1 MKVSGIIAKK
11 SNKINKSSK
20 SNKGKYTNKNS
31 NKIIIRSTKPINNDN
46 IKDVIIYCRVSTP
59 EQDIKAQEYSCAQF
73 CMQNDYVIKDAII
86 ETGSAYKEG
95 QTPKLDELIN
105 TKSNFILLV
114 NRIDRFSRNLVI
126 CDKNLKIMKDNNIIL
141 KSVNDYIDLS
151 SPIGRHTFRNNVSQC
166 QLESETLGERQR
178 SSIKYRIEN
187 GIFIG
192 PTKFGYKLENKIKIQ
207 DKYEQSIIKFISDN
221 LYKTKTSDS
230 FSKDLF
236 KILENTDKPKEFYV
250 NVIFSDSNG
259 NDVLNSYITTTIMS
273 DILNEYELLKRGK
286 EWNPTKIRNLYNS
299 ILNNLDDLNIN

>member
-1 MKVSGIIAKK
+1 MKVSMNIIKK
-11 SNKINKSSK
+11 SNKINKS
-20 SNKGKYTNKNS
+20 NKGKKITIKITNKN
-31 NKIIIRSTKPINNDN
+31 INNDT
-46 IKDVIIYCRVSTP
+46 IKDVIIYCRVSTS
-59 EQDIKAQEYSCAQF
+59 EQNLKAQEYACAQY
-73 CMQNDYVIKDAII
+73 CMQNDYVIKDAIT
-86 ETGSAYKEG
+86 ETGSAYKPG
-95 QTPKLDELIN
+95 KTPKLDDLIKN
-105 TKSNFILLV
+105 KSNFILLV
-114 NRIDRFSRNLVI
+114 NRIDRFSRNIVI
-126 CDKNLKIMKDNNIIL
+126 CDKNLKIMKNNNIIL

-166 QLESETLGERQR
+166 QLESETIGERQR

-192 PTKFGYKLENKIKIQ
+192 VPKFGYKLENQTKLQ

-230 FSKDLF
+230 FSRDLF
-236 KILENTDKPKEFYV
+236 KVLKNTDKPKEFYV
-250 NVIFSDSNG
+250 NVLFADISG
-259 NDVLNSYITTTIMS
+259 NDVMNSYITTSMMS

>member
-1 MKVSGIIAKK
+1 MKVSGIIIKK
-11 SNKINKSSK
+11 SNKTNK
-20 SNKGKYTNKNS
+20 SNKGK
-31 NKIIIRSTKPINNDN
+31 KIIIKCIKSIKPMVIKKGD

-59 EQDIKAQEYSCAQF
+59 DQEMKAQEYSCIQY
-73 CMQNDYVIKDAII
+73 CGEKGYTIKDVIT

-95 QTPKLDELIN
+95 RNPKLDEVLQN
-105 TKSNFILLV
+105 NSNIILLV
-114 NRIDRFSRNLVI
+114 NRIDRFSRNIVI
-126 CDKNLKIMKDNNIIL
+126 CDANLKIMKDNNIIL

-166 QLESETLGERQR
+166 QLESETIGERQR

-192 PTKFGYKLENKIKIQ
+192 VPKFGYKLENQIKIQ

-236 KILENTDKPKEFYV
+236 KVLKNTDKPKEFYV

-259 NDVLNSYITTTIMS
+259 NDTVDSYITTSIIS

-286 EWNPTKIRNLYNS
+286 EWNTTKIRNLYND